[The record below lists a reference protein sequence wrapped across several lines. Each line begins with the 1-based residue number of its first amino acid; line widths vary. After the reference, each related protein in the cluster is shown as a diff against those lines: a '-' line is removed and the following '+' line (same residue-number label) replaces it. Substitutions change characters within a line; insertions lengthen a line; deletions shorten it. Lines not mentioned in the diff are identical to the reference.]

1 MTANPFVPDE
11 FDVPVLFNGP
21 GFRLEPL
28 GEQHNERDYD
38 AWMSSIEHIQST
50 PGFGEGRDWP
60 SPMSLES
67 NRSDLVAHD
76 RDFADRTGFTYSI
89 LDGDEVIGCVYIYPS
104 RTAEFDA
111 EVSSWVRESRA
122 QMDPVVYRALADWLR
137 VEWPFTN
144 PRYAPRG

>member
-1 MTANPFVPDE
+1 MTVDPFVPPD
-11 FDVPVLFNGP
+11 FDVPIAFEGT

-28 GEQHNERDYD
+28 GERHNERDHE

-76 RDFADRTGFTYSI
+76 RDFADRMGFTYSI
-89 LDGDEVIGCVYIYPS
+89 LDGVEVIGCVYIYPS
-104 RTAEFDA
+104 NADEFDA

-137 VEWPFTN
+137 VAWPFAN